1 MAVHNPFTWLDITVR
16 EIVGVLFFLLV
27 LLVAGTVGYMLI
39 EEWGWVDGLYFTFI
53 TLTTI
58 GYGEIHELST
68 TGRFFTIVVAVLG
81 IGAVAFIA
89 GRSAQMLLL
98 GRNLRESHMKR
109 QISRMKNHYI
119 ICGYGRVGRRIV
131 KDMIRGGE
139 SFVVIDR
146 AEKMIALLREEG
158 IPFIEGD
165 AEDEKVLNA
174 AALKSAKGLILATPE
189 DSTNVFVS
197 LTARETRKDLF
208 IIARANSRINAQKLL
223 HAGANKAIAPD
234 EIGARRMAQ
243 VILRPH
249 VDRFMDEVFHAE
261 SLDRAMDEVTIRDG
275 AEIIGKS
282 LAQSNFRQQFDLIV
296 IAVIDGATGDMHFN
310 PDAQDAIKAQDIL
323 IVLGRSEVIERL
335 RELHGTP
342 VISHSRT

>member
-1 MAVHNPFTWLDITVR
+1 MAARSPFAWLDATVR
-16 EIVGVLFFLLV
+16 EIVVVFFFLLV
-27 LLVAGTVGYMLI
+27 LVVAGTVGYMFI
-39 EEWGWVDGLYFTFI
+39 EEWGWMDGLYFTFI

-58 GYGEIHELST
+58 GYGELHELST
-68 TGRFFTIVVAVLG
+68 TGRFFTILIAALG
-81 IGAVAFIA
+81 IGAFVFI
-89 GRSAQMLLL
+89 GSRGVQVLLI
-98 GRNLRESHMKR
+98 GHNLRESHMKR

-119 ICGYGRVGRRIV
+119 ICGYGRVGKRIV
-131 KDMIRGGE
+131 KDLIKGGE

-146 AEKMIALLREEG
+146 AGETIDLLREEG

-165 AEDEKVLNA
+165 AEDEKTLNA

-197 LTARETRKDLF
+197 LTAREIRKDLF
-208 IIARANSRINAQKLL
+208 ILARTNSWRNERKLL

-249 VDRFMDEVFHAE
+249 VDRFMDEIFHAE
-261 SLDRAMDEVTIRDG
+261 SLDRAMDEVTIRED

-282 LAQSNFRQQFDLIV
+282 LAQSHFRQQFDLIV
-296 IAVIDGATGDMHFN
+296 IAVIDGATREMRFN
-310 PDAQDAIKAQDIL
+310 PNAQDAIQAQDIL
-323 IVLGRSEVIERL
+323 IVLGGPEVIQRL

-342 VISHSRT
+342 VLSH

>member
-1 MAVHNPFTWLDITVR
+1 MAARSPFAWLDATVR
-16 EIVGVLFFLLV
+16 EIVVVFFFLLV
-27 LLVAGTVGYMLI
+27 LVVAGTVGYMFI
-39 EEWGWVDGLYFTFI
+39 EEWGWMDGLYFTFI

-58 GYGEIHELST
+58 GYGELHELST
-68 TGRFFTIVVAVLG
+68 TGRFFTILIAALG
-81 IGAVAFIA
+81 IGAFVFI
-89 GRSAQMLLL
+89 GSRGVQVLLI
-98 GRNLRESHMKR
+98 GHNLRESHMKR

-119 ICGYGRVGRRIV
+119 ICGYGRVGKRIV
-131 KDMIRGGE
+131 KDLIKGGE

-146 AEKMIALLREEG
+146 AGETIDLLREEG

-165 AEDEKVLNA
+165 AEDEKTLNA

-197 LTARETRKDLF
+197 LTAREIRKDLF
-208 IIARANSRINAQKLL
+208 ILARTNSWRNERKLL

-249 VDRFMDEVFHAE
+249 VDRFMDEIFHAE
-261 SLDRAMDEVTIRDG
+261 SLDRAMDEITIRED

-282 LAQSNFRQQFDLIV
+282 LAQSHFRQQFDLIV
-296 IAVIDGATGDMHFN
+296 IAVIDGATREMRFN
-310 PDAQDAIKAQDIL
+310 PNAQDAIQAQDIL
-323 IVLGRSEVIERL
+323 IVLGGPEVIQRL

-342 VISHSRT
+342 VLSH

>member
-1 MAVHNPFTWLDITVR
+1 MAAHNPLAWLDTTVR
-16 EIVGVLFFLLV
+16 EIVAVFLFLLV
-27 LLVAGTVGYMLI
+27 LVVAGTVGYMLI
-39 EEWGWVDGLYFTFI
+39 EEWGWIDGLYFTFI

-68 TGRFFTIVVAVLG
+68 TGRFFTILIAFLG

-89 GRSAQMLLL
+89 GRSAQVLLI
-98 GRNLRESHMKR
+98 GRNLREGRMKR
-109 QISRMKNHYI
+109 QISHMKNHYI
-119 ICGYGRVGRRIV
+119 VCGYGRVGKRIV
-131 KDMIRGGE
+131 KDLVRAGE

-146 AEKMIALLREEG
+146 AEDEIELLREEG
-158 IPFIEGD
+158 IPFVEGD
-165 AEDEKVLNA
+165 AEDEKMLNA

-197 LTARETRKDLF
+197 LTAREIRKDLF
-208 IIARANSRINAQKLL
+208 ILARANSRINAQKLL

-249 VDRFMDEVFHAE
+249 VDRFMDEIFQAE
-261 SLDRAMDEVTIRDG
+261 SLDRAMDEVTIREG
-275 AEIIGKS
+275 AEIVGKS

-296 IAVIDGATGDMHFN
+296 IAVIDGATRKMHFN
-310 PDAQDAIKAQDIL
+310 PNAQDAIKAQDIL
-323 IVLGRSEVIERL
+323 IVLGHSEVIQRL

-342 VISHSRT
+342 AVSH

>member
-1 MAVHNPFTWLDITVR
+1 MAAHSPFSWLDATVR
-16 EIVGVLFFLLV
+16 EIIVVFFFLLV
-27 LLVAGTVGYMLI
+27 LVVAGTMGYMLI
-39 EEWGWVDGLYFTFI
+39 EQWGWVDGLYFTFI

-68 TGRFFTIVVAVLG
+68 TGRFFTILIAALG
-81 IGAVAFIA
+81 IGAFVFI
-89 GRSAQMLLL
+89 GSRGVQVLLISH
-98 GRNLRESHMKR
+98 NLRESHMKR

-119 ICGYGRVGRRIV
+119 ICGYGRVGKRIV
-131 KDMIRGGE
+131 KDLINGGE

-146 AEKMIALLREEG
+146 AGEVIELLREEG

-165 AEDEKVLNA
+165 AEDEKTLNA

-189 DSTNVFVS
+189 DSANVFVS
-197 LTARETRKDLF
+197 LTAREIREDLF
-208 IIARANSRINAQKLL
+208 ILARANSRINARKLL

-261 SLDRAMDEVTIRDG
+261 SLDRAMDEVTIREG

-282 LAQSNFRQQFDLIV
+282 LAQSHFRQQFDLIV
-296 IAVIDGATGDMHFN
+296 IAVIDGATREMHFN
-310 PDAQDAIKAQDIL
+310 PNAQDAIQAQDIL
-323 IVLGRSEVIERL
+323 IVLGHSEVIQRL
-335 RELHGTP
+335 RKLHGTP
-342 VISHSRT
+342 VVSHR

>member
-1 MAVHNPFTWLDITVR
+1 MAVRSPFSWLDATVR
-16 EIVGVLFFLLV
+16 EIVVVFCFLLTLV
-27 LLVAGTVGYMLI
+27 VAGTMGYMLI

-68 TGRFFTIVVAVLG
+68 TGRFFTILIAALG
-81 IGAVAFIA
+81 IGAFVFI
-89 GRSAQMLLL
+89 GSRGVQVLLI
-98 GRNLRESHMKR
+98 GHNLRESHMKR
-109 QISRMKNHYI
+109 QISHMKNHYI
-119 ICGYGRVGRRIV
+119 ICGYGRVGKRIV
-131 KDMIRGGE
+131 KDLIKGGE

-146 AEKMIALLREEG
+146 AGEMIELLREEG

-165 AEDEKVLNA
+165 AEDEKTLNA

-197 LTARETRKDLF
+197 LTAREIRKDLF
-208 IIARANSRINAQKLL
+208 ILARTNSWRNEQKLL

-249 VDRFMDEVFHAE
+249 VDRFMDEIFHAE
-261 SLDRAMDEVTIRDG
+261 SLDRAMDEVTIRED

-282 LAQSNFRQQFDLIV
+282 LAQSSFRQQFDLIV
-296 IAVIDGATGDMHFN
+296 IAVIDGATREMRFN
-310 PDAQDAIKAQDIL
+310 PNAQDAIQAQDIL
-323 IVLGRSEVIERL
+323 IVLGHSEVIQRL

-342 VISHSRT
+342 VISH

>member
-1 MAVHNPFTWLDITVR
+1 MAVRSPFSWLDATVR
-16 EIVGVLFFLLV
+16 EIVVVFCFLLTLV
-27 LLVAGTVGYMLI
+27 VAGTMGYMLI
-39 EEWGWVDGLYFTFI
+39 EQWGWVDGLYFTFI

-68 TGRFFTIVVAVLG
+68 TGRFFTILIAALG
-81 IGAVAFIA
+81 IGAFVFI
-89 GRSAQMLLL
+89 GSRGVQVLLISH
-98 GRNLRESHMKR
+98 NLRESHMKR

-119 ICGYGRVGRRIV
+119 ICGYGRVGKRIV
-131 KDMIRGGE
+131 KDLINGGE

-146 AEKMIALLREEG
+146 AGEVIELLREEG

-165 AEDEKVLNA
+165 AEDEKTLNA

-189 DSTNVFVS
+189 DSANVFVS
-197 LTARETRKDLF
+197 LTAREIREDLF
-208 IIARANSRINAQKLL
+208 ILARANSRINARKLL
-223 HAGANKAIAPD
+223 HAGADKAIAPD

-261 SLDRAMDEVTIRDG
+261 SLDRAMDEVTIREG

-282 LAQSNFRQQFDLIV
+282 LAQSHFRQQFDLIV
-296 IAVIDGATGDMHFN
+296 IAVIDGATREMHFN
-310 PDAQDAIKAQDIL
+310 PNAQDAIQAQDIL
-323 IVLGRSEVIERL
+323 IVLGHSEVIQRL

-342 VISHSRT
+342 VVSHR